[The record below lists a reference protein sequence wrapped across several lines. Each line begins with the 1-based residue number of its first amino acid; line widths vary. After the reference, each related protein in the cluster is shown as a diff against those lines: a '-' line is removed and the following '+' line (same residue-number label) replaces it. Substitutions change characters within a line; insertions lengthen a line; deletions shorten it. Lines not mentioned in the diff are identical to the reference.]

1 MSNLKK
7 FVGEQ
12 AYNIIKNMAVDGE
25 ALRAALI
32 TSQNARNVFSEL
44 SEFEIKSLCS
54 EISNSG
60 MIGKVRNTTK
70 EEIISAFNTVG
81 YNQVIFDDEEK
92 IAECKK
98 YYAPNETIC
107 TYNNLKGRMNEYHMI
122 VAIKA
127 NIDNIKRSIDPQR
140 EDEYGTSI
148 LNIQIAR
155 NGSHMSIK
163 NRYNHTVSQ
172 PDSTF
177 NNNLNML
184 YMGLQNMVLGYYG
197 FASLNNQKQYYNN
210 IVNIGNIY
218 LKYHTEQN
226 NIYFGAFTLDGTN
239 GARYTDTSR
248 YYVTYGDSRGYCP
261 LILDFK
267 DKKAIDLTGINGKTS
282 LMSRLLKDGILSSA
296 NKEKADTITA
306 IFSDAKKEL
315 LQANNKALKY
325 IAECHGYD
333 FQKPY
338 KVTAFCGKWTIN
350 NINKATGYNTGVL
363 LVSDGQ
369 GIRVCK
375 MEKGTIKVEGF
386 NSGYKYNFDTFYTK
400 GYFEDVRKS
409 GTAAVYFIYQND
421 EYIRKIKEKR
431 DNNYYSS
438 RKCEYDHGG
447 NNLTETREELN
458 RRLQAYKR
466 NKRLREAQAQDFTTD
481 ITEITELFARLKVL
495 IIEKMTSAKTY
506 TDYDKLDDVTN
517 YNLTWLVRD
526 IESVTQH
533 AKEKN
538 FSSVDQAKYAIN
550 NVKETITKLYTK
562 LAI

>member
-25 ALRAALI
+25 ALRTALI

-107 TYNNLKGRMNEYHMI
+107 TYNNLKGRMNEYHMV
-122 VAIKA
+122 VAIKS
-127 NIDNIKRSIDPQR
+127 NIDNIKRSTNPQR

-177 NNNLNML
+177 NNNLNMI
-184 YMGLQNMVLGYYG
+184 YMGLQSMVLGYYG

-210 IVNIGNIY
+210 IVNIGGIY
-218 LKYHTEQN
+218 LKYHTERN
-226 NIYFGAFTLDGTN
+226 NIYFGAFTLDGMN

-248 YYVTYGDSRGYCP
+248 YYITQGKDRGHCP

-267 DKKAIDLTGINGKTS
+267 NKKAIDLTGTNGKTPLIS
-282 LMSRLLKDGILSSA
+282 KLLKDGILSSA
-296 NKEKADTITA
+296 NKEQADTITA
-306 IFSDAKKEL
+306 FFPETKKEL
-315 LQANNKALKY
+315 LQVRRNALKY
-325 IAECHGYD
+325 IAKEYGYD

-338 KVTAFCGKWTIN
+338 KIMAFCGKWTANSIS
-350 NINKATGYNTGVL
+350 KAAGDNTGIL
-363 LVSDGQ
+363 LVVYGDD
-369 GIRVCK
+369 IRACEMK
-375 MEKGTIKVEGF
+375 KGTFEID
-386 NSGYKYNFDTFYTK
+386 NLK
-400 GYFEDVRKS
+400 GDYGNGIDYFFSKGDFESIRKS
-409 GTAAVYFIYQND
+409 GTTAVYFVSQNKK
-421 EYIRKIKEKR
+421 YLRPIKEKR
-431 DNNYYSS
+431 NVYYGN
-438 RKCEYDHGG
+438 RQCEYDKSG
-447 NNLTETREELN
+447 NNLTEAHEALN
-458 RRLQAYKR
+458 RRLQIYKR

-481 ITEITELFARLKVL
+481 ITEITEEFARLKTL

-538 FSSVDQAKYAIN
+538 FSSVEQARISISK
-550 NVKETITKLYTK
+550 VKDTISKLYSK
-562 LAI
+562 LIS